1 MRTCAPGT
9 ELEPPQSSTAGMPAR
24 LNSSQ
29 LRRHAGSKDCNDQCC
44 RPLLF
49 SYRNSIQ
56 GRTGGHVAGASAAY
70 ENQAYSPGKFWNFY
84 SINWLWYNAV
94 DCCPFSKAWPTFF
107 VTKNIIYQL
116 LSEIRITV
124 ISLCYDTKFKSVVDT
139 TISIF
144 RLNLIQK
151 HLNKWLIFQKK
162 CVRDLRKDF
171 PFPQVA
177 DK

>member
-1 MRTCAPGT
+1 MP
-9 ELEPPQSSTAGMPAR
+9 STVG
-24 LNSSQ
+24 
-29 LRRHAGSKDCNDQCC
+29 
-44 RPLLF
+44 
-49 SYRNSIQ
+49 
-56 GRTGGHVAGASAAY
+56 
-70 ENQAYSPGKFWNFY
+70 
-84 SINWLWYNAV
+84 AV

-124 ISLCYDTKFKSVVDT
+124 ISLCYDTKFKLVVDT

-162 CVRDLRKDF
+162 NALGTSVKIFLFRKSQTSSDAYLQKIF
-171 PFPQVA
+171 TP
-177 DK
+177 K